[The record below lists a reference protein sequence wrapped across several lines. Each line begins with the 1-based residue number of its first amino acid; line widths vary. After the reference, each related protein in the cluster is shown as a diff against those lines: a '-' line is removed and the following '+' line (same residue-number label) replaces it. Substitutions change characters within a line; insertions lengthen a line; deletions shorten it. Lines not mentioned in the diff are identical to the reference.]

1 MAFKVKAKGKEYTLY
16 QNKKNPNLRYFSS
29 NPSKAG
35 KPIDKPAN
43 MKVVT
48 NKRTGLPMLKKK

>member
-1 MAFKVKAKGKEYTLY
+1 MAYSMNKNGKTYTLY

-29 NPSKAG
+29 KKSSKGKAIDVPAG
-35 KPIDKPAN
+35 YKII
-43 MKVVT
+43 T